1 MSQNRSKSVVEESP
15 EDLAVEASVLVV
27 DDQAPIRESMVITF
41 RREGYAVASAESGHQ
56 ALELLAQ
63 KPFDLIVTDL
73 RMTGMSG
80 IDVLKKTK
88 ELFPDTEV
96 VVMTAYGT
104 IEGAV
109 DAIKSGA
116 YDYLTKPFQPEELTL
131 VAERALERKGLTQ
144 RVRRLEKEVR
154 GDHPFEGII
163 TASPGMQG
171 VLRMIEQVARLDSTV
186 LITGESGTGKELV
199 ARALHARSPR
209 KDDPLVIVNCGAI
222 PENLQESEL
231 FGHTK
236 GSFTGAHADKPGLFD
251 EADGGTAFLD
261 EVGELTP
268 MAQVKMLRFLQNGEA
283 RRVGTTLSRLLDV
296 RIIAAT
302 NRDLEKSVEDGT
314 FREDLFYRLNVIPIQ
329 IPPLRD
335 RQEDIPPLAQH
346 FARRIADRMG
356 MAQPPPISPRA
367 MDRLMKQP
375 WRGNVR
381 ELENII
387 ERAAALD
394 RDGILGMDD
403 LPFGETQRKEDKLID
418 KARQSLLTLQQLEKE
433 YILEVLAECNGSRK
447 NTARRLG
454 ITTATLWRKL
464 KLYERENKSE
474 G

>member
-1 MSQNRSKSVVEESP
+1 MR
-15 EDLAVEASVLVV
+15 
-27 DDQAPIRESMVITF
+27 
-41 RREGYAVASAESGHQ
+41 
-56 ALELLAQ
+56 
-63 KPFDLIVTDL
+63 
-73 RMTGMSG
+73 
-80 IDVLKKTK
+80 
-88 ELFPDTEV
+88 
-96 VVMTAYGT
+96 
-104 IEGAV
+104 
-109 DAIKSGA
+109 
-116 YDYLTKPFQPEELTL
+116 
-131 VAERALERKGLTQ
+131 
-144 RVRRLEKEVR
+144 
-154 GDHPFEGII
+154 
-163 TASPGMQG
+163 
-171 VLRMIEQVARLDSTV
+171 
-186 LITGESGTGKELV
+186 ITGESGTGKELV

-346 FARRIADRMG
+346 FARLIADRMG

>member
-1 MSQNRSKSVVEESP
+1 MSQNRTKSVIEESP
-15 EDLAVEASVLVV
+15 EDTAIEASVLVV

-41 RREGYAVASAESGHQ
+41 RREGYGVASAESGHQ

-63 KPFDLIVTDL
+63 RPFDLIVTDL

-144 RVRRLEKEVR
+144 RVRRLEKAVR
-154 GDHPFEGII
+154 RDHPFEGII
-163 TASPGMQG
+163 TASPRMQE
-171 VLRMIEQVARLDSTV
+171 VLKMVEQVARLDSTV

-209 KDDPLVIVNCGAI
+209 KDDPLVIINCGAI

-283 RRVGTTLSRLLDV
+283 RRVGTTVSRLLDV

-302 NRDLEKSVEDGT
+302 NRDLDKSVEDGT

-329 IPPLRD
+329 LPPLRD

-403 LPFGETQRKEDKLID
+403 LPFGETQRKEDELID

-464 KLYERENKSE
+464 KLYERESASD

>member
-1 MSQNRSKSVVEESP
+1 MSRNRTKSVVEESP
-15 EDLAVEASVLVV
+15 EDTAIEASVLVV

-144 RVRRLEKEVR
+144 RVRRLEKAVR

-163 TASPGMQG
+163 TSSPRMQE
-171 VLRMIEQVARLDSTV
+171 VLRMVEQVARLDSTV

-209 KDDPLVIVNCGAI
+209 KNDPLVIVNCGAI

-283 RRVGTTLSRLLDV
+283 RRVGTPVSRLLDV

-302 NRDLEKSVEDGT
+302 NRDLDKSVEDGT

-329 IPPLRD
+329 LPPLRD

-381 ELENII
+381 ELENVI
-387 ERAAALD
+387 ERASALD

-464 KLYERENKSE
+464 KLYERESASD

>member
-1 MSQNRSKSVVEESP
+1 
-15 EDLAVEASVLVV
+15 
-27 DDQAPIRESMVITF
+27 MVITF
-41 RREGYAVASAESGHQ
+41 RREGYDVAAAESGSQ

-80 IDVLKKTK
+80 IDVLKRTK

-144 RVRRLEKEVR
+144 RVRRLEKAVH

-163 TASPGMQG
+163 TASPKMQE
-171 VLRMIEQVARLDSTV
+171 VLKMIEQVARLDSTV

-236 GSFTGAHADKPGLFD
+236 GSFTGAHADKRGLFD
-251 EADGGTAFLD
+251 DADGGTAFLD

-283 RRVGTTLSRLLDV
+283 RRVGTTASRLLDV

-302 NRDLEKSVEDGT
+302 NRDLDKSVEDGS

-329 IPPLRD
+329 LPPLRE
-335 RQEDIPPLAQH
+335 RHEDIPPLAQH
-346 FARRIADRMG
+346 FARRIGYRMG
-356 MAQPPPISPRA
+356 LTQPPSISPRA

-418 KARQSLLTLQQLEKE
+418 KARQSSLTLQQLEKE

-464 KLYERENKSE
+464 KLYERESAASD